1 MYVWMNKSY
10 GTCHENPVE
19 CSPLTSINLH
29 HQTSLTCNNMQESS
43 FFIGRSL
50 IQTSHG
56 RTVCEAN
63 VLEIGKWCRGKLLEI
78 CCWFDSYNQFCSVLK
93 WNPIITFRGIT
104 VSTPSEELYNHHH
117 CHLKG
122 SVAWQGRFLL
132 NLLTGAGW
140 SRCQKSFKFKT
151 SPTLTEHECAQ
162 IG

>member
-63 VLEIGKWCRGKLLEI
+63 VLENGAVVNYWKFVDDLIHTI
-78 CCWFDSYNQFCSVLK
+78 NFA
-93 WNPIITFRGIT
+93 
-104 VSTPSEELYNHHH
+104 VS
-117 CHLKG
+117 
-122 SVAWQGRFLL
+122 
-132 NLLTGAGW
+132 
-140 SRCQKSFKFKT
+140 
-151 SPTLTEHECAQ
+151 
-162 IG
+162 